1 MRYIQF
7 SDEEKIMMFDKIADE
22 FYNSNFGSLSKSEM
36 ELMMFDF
43 YIKKMMS
50 DCRSDDDTFD
60 YSLCSDYKIS
70 KDLGI
75 TQQRVRNLKVKNQL
89 VNPIEFDWKLSF
101 AKLIKNAVFDGNKVI
116 ISIPDPNLY
125 YEIQNFIEE
134 QGAYIEK
141 TLNSK
146 HLVIRTAYFVD
157 LILSVEPER
166 NKNEIVKMIKKDY
179 KEQCK
184 DDKPF
189 DDKNIGKSLISG
201 AVNVTAV
208 LANISSLISPNNEIF
223 KMLTGLITP

>member
-1 MRYIQF
+1 M
-7 SDEEKIMMFDKIADE
+7 
-22 FYNSNFGSLSKSEM
+22 
-36 ELMMFDF
+36 
-43 YIKKMMS
+43 
-50 DCRSDDDTFD
+50 
-60 YSLCSDYKIS
+60 
-70 KDLGI
+70 
-75 TQQRVRNLKVKNQL
+75 
-89 VNPIEFDWKLSF
+89 
-101 AKLIKNAVFDGNKVI
+101 I

-166 NKNEIVKMIKKDY
+166 NRNEIVKMIKKDY

-189 DDKNIGKSLISG
+189 DDKNIGKSLIEG
-201 AVNVTAV
+201 AINVTTL
-208 LANISSLISPNNEIF
+208 LANISSIVSSGNDVF
-223 KMLTGLITP
+223 KALYGLITQ